1 MSTITIDE
9 PKTQTRVKDKSKILP
24 PYNVILMNDDD
35 HSVAYVVNMMKKI
48 FGHPDEKGYK
58 IAEEVHKQGRCIV
71 YTCTKELAELKQEQ
85 IHNHGPDALIARC
98 KGSMTC
104 VIEPSV

>member
-1 MSTITIDE
+1 MSATIVEE
-9 PKTQTRVKDKSKILP
+9 PKTVTKEKKNPKILP

-35 HSVAYVVNMMKKI
+35 HSVVYVVNMMKKI
-48 FGHPDEKGYK
+48 FGYPDEKGAK
-58 IAEEVHKQGRCIV
+58 IAKEVHEQKRCIV
-71 YTCTKELAELKQEQ
+71 WTGTKELAELKQEQ
-85 IHNHGPDALIARC
+85 IHNFGPDALIARC